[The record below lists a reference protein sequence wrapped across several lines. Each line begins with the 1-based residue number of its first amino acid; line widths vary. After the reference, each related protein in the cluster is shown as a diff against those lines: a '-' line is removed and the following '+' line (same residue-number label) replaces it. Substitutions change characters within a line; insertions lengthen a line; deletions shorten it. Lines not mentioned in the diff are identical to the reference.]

1 MNMESR
7 PLIVCPGCESL
18 LIYPVAIER
27 HPDGSRIVIER
38 CCPEC
43 EHNDSVI
50 CDASPRPS
58 CGSAASGG
66 SVCRWC
72 APVLEMEL
80 EDILGVPTF
89 G

>member
-1 MNMESR
+1 MNMESK
-7 PLIVCPGCESL
+7 PLVVCPGCESP

-27 HPDGSRIVIER
+27 HPDGTRIVIER

-50 CDASPRPS
+50 CDAL
-58 CGSAASGG
+58 AAELWTRRERRIRLQMVRS
-66 SVCRWC
+66 
-72 APVLEMEL
+72 VLELEL
-80 EDILGVPTF
+80 EEILGVPAV